1 MAVQMAESRKMTSQT
16 WWFKCS
22 AATYVT
28 RWNSRSKCKFSQNEC
43 GYLDVLQPDLVADNH
58 NNYCD
63 VPCII
68 GFHNY
73 RYDFDKD
80 GTITAEDV
88 DRVLSYIP
96 LNTRP
101 INTYSAAPTANKSL
115 SGKLNKNS
123 RG

>member
-1 MAVQMAESRKMTSQT
+1 MSGAYE
-16 WWFKCS
+16 
-22 AATYVT
+22 
-28 RWNSRSKCKFSQNEC
+28 
-43 GYLDVLQPDLVADNH
+43 DVLQPDLVADYH

-63 VPCII
+63 VACII
-68 GFHNY
+68 GFHYY

-123 RG
+123 RGQSSSENFNEQNDPMTIS